1 MLMTLL
7 LGLLKKK
14 LSEELAA
21 DVPIGGTLGPEKIAS
36 NVRLFGKR
44 WTLSIVAKRTA

>member
-1 MLMTLL
+1 MLLALL

-14 LSEELAA
+14 FSEEIAA
-21 DVPIGGTLGPEKIAS
+21 DLPIGATMGPTKIAS
-36 NVRLFGKR
+36 DVRLFGKR